1 VIPARSVLARAE
13 QQRLA
18 GHENLGFLSE
28 RAGFLPCD
36 PPLTALPPTH
46 SAWDRVAADLPD
58 LFRTLAV
65 RRALDAMPVL
75 SAAVGDLP
83 DEFVWRGCALLG
95 MFAHS
100 YVRALPQPPETLPE
114 SIERPWA
121 ELCRRLHRPTTA
133 LTYDDLICYNWRP
146 RDIQHR
152 ERRDLEDLELLI
164 PTVGTREERIF
175 YLAQVEV
182 LSRGA
187 PIVGAMV
194 RAQEAAERADLAAL
208 QQELVA
214 VIEIIERT
222 GKGFLKIDANPYSPT
237 FVDPVVWAKTVAP
250 FAVAIRE
257 SSVAASGTAAPL
269 FQALDV
275 FIGRR
280 RFESRVGREARDLRP
295 GLSPHFRAFLEALE
309 QVSVADFAAQCDS
322 ASTKG
327 LWHSLLEAYV
337 GRDGFLAVHRRKVFG
352 FLELAFKV
360 GRSVT
365 IGGFTGLFENQ
376 TWDLVHAELETSRLE
391 RTEGLSGW
399 CPVAHPASEPRGPLT
414 SPALV
419 HAVLDV
425 SGAGIRCRPGDR
437 LAVTPRND
445 PDLVGRTLAALRAS
459 GEEVVRLDGR
469 WSAAFREQGAPAD
482 ACTLRELLTLGRIR
496 PLSRPTAKILADF
509 SGSEQLAGIVNARGE
524 SRWELW
530 DVLAMLAEH
539 GFDPRTIWRADPWE
553 RYSICKLVPPEDARF
568 YSVASAE
575 PGDQPTTDQVEL
587 LLSEVRYDSSVEMSR
602 GTSREGTASGFVRRI
617 AGGDHPGIG
626 FPVRVV
632 PAPRFRLPDD
642 DRIPIVMFAGGAG
655 ISPFRA
661 FIGSRA
667 RQPGP
672 APALLF
678 LSTRSEQHIS
688 LYRAELEPYIRSGW
702 LTFVPA
708 VTRGA
713 GLRTPGSGIAAAI
726 GSHTAA
732 LLRLI
737 ADGAAVFYV
746 CGAAGFSA
754 AVIDALEATIAR
766 SSPGPDP
773 AGHARLIV
781 RRLVASGRL
790 QQDVFT
796 ADRGEPAPLPT
807 FDASTVALH
816 NDADHGYWTVI
827 DGGVYDV
834 TEFAHRH
841 PGGLAIVY
849 ENSGRDAT
857 AAFHTIEHDLDPEI
871 RAMLGLYQIGHIR
884 RLDFGSH
891 WTVAVGRDGLSFF
904 LLSDVFRAWVTMLY
918 RVVEVQNAVRHDF
931 GILDAVTIVGDRADS
946 MTLLKAQLLLEA
958 HQRFLAMYIP
968 SLLGA
973 GFAELWAMT
982 AGLCAPEQDARR
994 VTDRIDDASRSAA
1007 AASAAEWLTGSSA
1020 QVRAL
1025 GDADPAAREQA
1036 FAGLAKL
1043 RGVLE
1048 GADMRFLDAVKKL
1061 VRDGVRCFEM
1071 NPRGVRERSGS
1082 ALLDALMAIPDALA
1096 ALHEELSTAIRP
1108 GPPRPAADPGR
1119 PGSART

>member
-1 VIPARSVLARAE
+1 MIPARRVLARAE
-13 QQRLA
+13 QQRLV

-28 RAGFLPCD
+28 RAGLLPWD
-36 PPLTALPPTH
+36 PPLTALPDSH

-65 RRALDAMPVL
+65 RRVVDAMPVL
-75 SAAVGDLP
+75 PAAVNDLP
-83 DEFVWRGCALLG
+83 DEFAWRGCALLG
-95 MFAHS
+95 MLAHS
-100 YVRALPQPPETLPE
+100 YVRVLPQPPETLPE

-121 ELCRRLHRPTTA
+121 ELSRRLHRPATA

-146 RDIQHR
+146 RDVQHP
-152 ERRDLEDLELLI
+152 ERRDLEDLDLLI
-164 PTVGTREERIF
+164 PTVGTQEERIF

-194 RAQEAAERADLAAL
+194 RAQEAAERGDLAAL
-208 QQELVA
+208 HDELVT
-214 VIEIIERT
+214 VIEIVERAAT
-222 GKGFLKIDANPYSPT
+222 GAFLKIDANPYSPT

-257 SSVAASGTAAPL
+257 SGHAISGAAAPL

-275 FIGRR
+275 FIGRHR
-280 RFESRVGREARDLRP
+280 YDSRVGREAYRLRP
-295 GLSPHFRAFLEALE
+295 GFSPHFLAFLDALD
-309 QVSVADFAAQCDS
+309 QVSVADFVAQCDS
-322 ASTKG
+322 VTTKG
-327 LWHSLLEAYV
+327 LWHSLLEAYA
-337 GRDGFLAVHRRKVFG
+337 GHDGFLALHRRKAFA

-365 IGGFTGLFENQ
+365 TGGFTGLFEDQ
-376 TWDLVHAELETSRLE
+376 TWDLAHAELEASRLE

-399 CPVAHPASEPRGPLT
+399 CPVAHPAGEPRGPLT
-414 SPALV
+414 SPGLV

-437 LAVTPRND
+437 LAITPRND

-459 GEEVVRLDGR
+459 GEEAVRLDGR
-469 WSAAFREQGAPAD
+469 WSAALRERGAPAD

-496 PLSRPTAKILADF
+496 PLSRPAAKILADF
-509 SGSEQLAGIVNARGE
+509 SGSEQLAGIVNAREE

-539 GFDPRTIWRADPWE
+539 GFDPTAIWRADPWE
-553 RYSICKLVPPEDARF
+553 RYSVCKLVPPDDARF
-568 YSVASAE
+568 YSVASARQ
-575 PGDQPTTDQVEL
+575 GDKPTTDQVEL
-587 LLSEVRYDSSVEMSR
+587 VLAEVRYDSAVAVSH
-602 GTSREGTASGFVRRI
+602 GTGREGTASGFVRRI
-617 AGGDHPGIG
+617 ADGDHPGIG

-661 FIGSRA
+661 FLRSRA
-667 RQPGP
+667 SQPRP

-678 LSTRSEQHIS
+678 LSTRSDQHSS

-702 LTFVPA
+702 LTFVP
-708 VTRGA
+708 VLTRGA
-713 GLRTPGSGIAAAI
+713 GRRTPGSGIAGAI
-726 GSHTAA
+726 ASHAAA

-737 ADGAAVFYV
+737 ADAAAVFYV

-754 AVIDALEATIAR
+754 GVMDALEATIAR
-766 SSPGPDP
+766 SSSGPDP
-773 AGHARLIV
+773 AGHARLMV

-796 ADRGEPAPLPT
+796 ADRGEPAPLPA

-871 RAMLGLYQIGHIR
+871 RAMLGLYQVGHVR

-904 LLSDVFRAWVTMLY
+904 LLSDIFRAWVRMLY

-931 GILDAVTIVGDRADS
+931 GILDAVTVADDRADS
-946 MTLLKAQLLLEA
+946 MTLLKARLLLEA
-958 HQRFLAMYIP
+958 HERFLTVYVP

-994 VTDRIDDASRSAA
+994 VTDRIGQASRSAA
-1007 AASAAEWLTGSSA
+1007 AASGAEWLTGLSA

-1025 GDADPAAREQA
+1025 GDADPAARARA
-1036 FAGLAKL
+1036 FGALAEL

-1048 GADMRFLDAVKKL
+1048 GADMRFLGAVKKL
-1061 VRDGVRCFEM
+1061 VRDGVRSFEM
-1071 NPRGVRERSGS
+1071 HPRDVRERSGPVLLS
-1082 ALLDALMAIPDALA
+1082 ALTAIPAALA
-1096 ALHEELSTAIRP
+1096 ALHEELSMVIRP
-1108 GPPRPAADPGR
+1108 GPLPPPT
-1119 PGSART
+1119 PPS